1 MLTKVGIIW
10 IIIGLLLSLQM
21 FYYVITNTGMTYP
34 IIVIVYLLWLGIYA
48 WNPLNVFYK
57 EKQYK

>member
-21 FYYVITNTGMTYP
+21 FYYVITNTGTTYP
-34 IIVIVYLLWLGIYA
+34 IIVVVYWLWLGIYT
-48 WNPLNVFYK
+48 WNPFNVFYK